1 MRLTFITVR
10 RVPDLPSPLLEEVTV
25 LLRRAG
31 HDVEHRRAEDTV
43 FDATVRGTGGDRA
56 VPADL
61 YLLKSHSELALS
73 LAGALHDRGARLLNP
88 FPSCA
93 LTQDKVRATQ
103 LLHTAGVPVPQTR
116 VVSGLRAAAALFEG
130 APLVVKP
137 VRGHRGSGVRLV
149 RDLGDV
155 EGWDESVDTEGGL
168 LVQTL
173 VDGPGED
180 LKVYVVGSRVWA
192 VRKPFSPNSFS
203 VPGRPVAVDPTVAT
217 VARQVGRVIGLSV
230 FGVDV
235 IESRSGPVVVDV
247 NYFPGFKGCAGVAGP
262 LAHHIHAVA
271 TGRRAEPGP
280 VSDVSVATGLA
291 TAR

>member
-155 EGWDESVDTEGGL
+155 EGWDESVDTEGGCSSSPWSTAR
-168 LVQTL
+168 VRTSRSTWS
-173 VDGPGED
+173 DPACGPC
-180 LKVYVVGSRVWA
+180 
-192 VRKPFSPNSFS
+192 
-203 VPGRPVAVDPTVAT
+203 
-217 VARQVGRVIGLSV
+217 
-230 FGVDV
+230 
-235 IESRSGPVVVDV
+235 ESRSRPTASP
-247 NYFPGFKGCAGVAGP
+247 FPGDLSP
-262 LAHHIHAVA
+262 S
-271 TGRRAEPGP
+271 TRRWPPSPGRWVGSSASRCS
-280 VSDVSVATGLA
+280 VST
-291 TAR
+291 